1 MIVERLKRLIFDNF
15 LIKVVS
21 FLVAVTLWLYVTSK
35 GDVEVNFAVPLELR
49 DVPSSLKVVGSVTDS
64 VNVRLKGRQS
74 AIRGLSQ
81 ERVHVGVDLSE
92 AKEGENHFL
101 LSDENV
107 LLPMDVEVVRIV
119 PRTISLH
126 LVRLNESKK

>member
-1 MIVERLKRLIFDNF
+1 LIVERLKRLIFDNF